1 MQAIAAGQGDILG
14 VAMPA
19 RTTAAASAGRRAVGS
34 ATIEHSPVRTSAS
47 AGALLVHPSETRD
60 VDESRKVAEPVLP
73 RVTIAEAPPEYR
85 NDTGPFSRLQQ
96 RPGLGIVLSDHVSAH
111 IHYSGVV

>member
-1 MQAIAAGQGDILG
+1 MQAIAAGQGDVLG

-19 RTTAAASAGRRAVGS
+19 RADATASAGRRAGG
-34 ATIEHSPVRTSAS
+34 AAAIEHSPVRTSAS
-47 AGALLVHPSETRD
+47 AGALLADPTEVRD
-60 VDESRKVAEPVLP
+60 VDKSRKVEPVLP

-96 RPGLGIVLSDHVSAH
+96 RPGLGIVLSDHVS
-111 IHYSGVV
+111 VQF